1 MIVLVI
7 IGSLIGAGFASGQEI
22 YVFFYRYGK
31 NGIIGLVIC
40 SILIGMVIYKTLKIS
55 VENKIKSYKEFLE
68 YVFKPKKQYLNLS
81 YIYNIIVNIFM
92 LITFFIM
99 ISGFGAYFEQE
110 YEISKQIGA
119 LVLAIIS
126 FLTFMTSVKG
136 VTKAN
141 EIAVP
146 ILITVII
153 LLGFK
158 SFSMIDFID
167 FGSNLKKQMP
177 IFLGL
182 AQSIIYS
189 CYNSILLLPI
199 LVNISSYINDKKEIK
214 QISIISGILIF
225 VLALSIFLVL
235 VNIDIDISKI
245 EMPVVY
251 AVNKIMPK
259 LKKVYGVI
267 ILLSIF
273 TTSISVG
280 ISFLKNVSQNEKSFP
295 HIAIIM
301 CITGVLI
308 SNFGFSNLVKVL
320 FPTFGFLGIIQIYF
334 LLLQN
339 SK

>member
-22 YVFFYRYGK
+22 YIFFYQYGK

-40 SILIGMVIYKTLKIS
+40 SILMGMVIYKTLKIS
-55 VENKIKSYKEFLE
+55 LENKINSYKEFLE
-68 YVFKPKKQYLNLS
+68 YVFKPKKEYLNLS
-81 YIYNIIVNIFM
+81 CIYNIIVNIFM

-110 YEISKQIGA
+110 YGISKQIGA

-141 EIAVP
+141 EITVP
-146 ILITVII
+146 ILIIVII
-153 LLGFK
+153 LLGLK

-167 FGSNLKKQMP
+167 SGSNLKSQMP

-199 LVNISSYINDKKEIK
+199 LVNISSYIKDKKEIK

-259 LKKVYGVI
+259 LEKVYGVI

-280 ISFLKNVSQNEKSFP
+280 ISFLKNVSKNEKTFL

-320 FPTFGFLGIIQIYF
+320 FPTFGILGIIQIYF
-334 LLLQN
+334 LLL
-339 SK
+339 KAK